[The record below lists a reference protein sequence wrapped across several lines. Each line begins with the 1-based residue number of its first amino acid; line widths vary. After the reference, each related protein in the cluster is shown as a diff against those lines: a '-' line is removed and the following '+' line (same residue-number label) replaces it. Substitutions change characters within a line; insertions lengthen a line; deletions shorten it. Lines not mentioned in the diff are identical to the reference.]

1 MAISFIRTLLLYI
14 VVVAAVRLMGKR
26 QISEMQTSELVVTL
40 LISNLASVPMQD
52 TGQPLISG
60 LIPIAALIMG
70 EITISSLMV
79 KNSGFRRVICGR
91 PIIVV
96 YDGKI
101 QQSEMRRLRMTTEDL
116 FEQLRQK
123 DVFSIRDIAYAI
135 VETNG
140 KMSVIKKPDQEQP
153 TAGALGVAQPDK
165 GLETVVISDGEVSD
179 LSLALCR
186 QSRQWLEGVLESQ
199 SLTPQE
205 VFLMTANANGDFFIV
220 RKDVG
225 K

>member
-1 MAISFIRTLLLYI
+1 MAISLIRTLILYAI
-14 VVVAAVRLMGKR
+14 VMVAVRLMGKR
-26 QISEMQTSELVVTL
+26 QISELQTSELVVTL

-60 LIPIAALIMG
+60 LIPIAVLVMS
-70 EITISSLMV
+70 EIAV
-79 KNSGFRRVICGR
+79 SGAMLKHPFFRRVVCGR
-91 PIIVV
+91 PIIVI

-123 DVFSIRDIAYAI
+123 DVFSIQDVVYAI

-140 KMSVIKKPDQEQP
+140 KMSIIKKPEKEQP
-153 TAGALGVAQPDK
+153 TAGDLQVVQPDK
-165 GLETVVISDGEVSD
+165 GLETVVVSDGVVSE

-186 QSRQWLEGVLESQ
+186 QNRKWLEDILEAQGVTLSQ
-199 SLTPQE
+199 
-205 VFLMTANANGDFFIV
+205 VFLMTANARGDFFIV
-220 RKDVG
+220 RKDE
-225 K
+225 KK